1 MKDYRN
7 YLPNFI
13 RLLIAVLIFLTLFFW
28 GGKIILM
35 TLPFLLGWLVAGL
48 IEPLIVWMQRRLG
61 IKRALSSLIGVVLFV
76 ILVLTIFTTIG
87 TLITLQMMALYQYLP
102 EYANL
107 IYERGQSILKEI
119 QDYYTLIPSD
129 IAQTMLTAF
138 DGVVKAVTG
147 QLSIFLGS
155 FFSALSIVPELIIFT
170 IVAIISAYL
179 ISRDRQLIY
188 NFIKLQIPPDWFPKL
203 TIIKNDLILAV
214 GGYIKAQ
221 LILMIP
227 TFIVC
232 SIGLLLIRM
241 EFALLIALTA
251 SLLDALPVL
260 GTGTVF
266 VPIIVWQT
274 IKGNYLV
281 AAFLGVIYGITV
293 ILRRFLEPKVL
304 ATQIGFHPLSV
315 LLAMYIGLRL
325 IGFAGMILG
334 PIALILLLTMQK
346 LELLPK
352 WRRPPDA
359 GRPLE

>member
-147 QLSIFLGS
+147 QLSIF
-155 FFSALSIVPELIIFT
+155 FRFIF
-170 IVAIISAYL
+170 
-179 ISRDRQLIY
+179 
-188 NFIKLQIPPDWFPKL
+188 
-203 TIIKNDLILAV
+203 
-214 GGYIKAQ
+214 
-221 LILMIP
+221 
-227 TFIVC
+227 
-232 SIGLLLIRM
+232 
-241 EFALLIALTA
+241 
-251 SLLDALPVL
+251 
-260 GTGTVF
+260 
-266 VPIIVWQT
+266 
-274 IKGNYLV
+274 
-281 AAFLGVIYGITV
+281 
-293 ILRRFLEPKVL
+293 
-304 ATQIGFHPLSV
+304 
-315 LLAMYIGLRL
+315 
-325 IGFAGMILG
+325 
-334 PIALILLLTMQK
+334 
-346 LELLPK
+346 
-352 WRRPPDA
+352 
-359 GRPLE
+359 